1 MASNQRYPSLT
12 RQVIIHM
19 AWSSLS
25 SKRLRSFL
33 TIAGVIIGIG
43 AIYFLLSLGLGLQDL
58 VTNQVI
64 GSESV
69 KTIDVTSPNS
79 TIVELNQAN
88 SDKIKHLTHVQE
100 LGGLYASS
108 GTIKLNNSDVDT
120 LAYGIDSEYQN
131 IADLKIIKGRAF
143 DDNESRELLINRAAL
158 EASGISDAQKVI
170 GQNLELSVE
179 IEGDETAKNKK
190 LTDTFEIVGV
200 IDSGTGSEAYFSK
213 SFFNAAGINEYTQVK
228 LVVDDID
235 NIPDLRKQIESLGLE
250 TVAPMDTI
258 NQIKD
263 LFRYVNLIL
272 VGFGSIGMIV
282 AILGMFNTLTISL
295 LERTREIGLMIA
307 LGVKNRDI
315 RRLFI
320 YESVLLSVI
329 GSVVGI
335 TLASLGGHLF
345 SVIMNRIAINRGVH
359 EVFSLVSTPWWLSL
373 GAVAFMVLIGLGVSY
388 FPARR
393 AGRIN
398 PIEALHDE

>member
-1 MASNQRYPSLT
+1 MASKQHYPSLT
-12 RQVIIHM
+12 RRVIIHM

-25 SKRLRSFL
+25 SKRLRSIL
-33 TIAGVIIGIG
+33 TILGVIIGIG

-64 GSESV
+64 GSQSV

-79 TIVELNQAN
+79 TIVKLDQGNV
-88 SDKIKHLTHVQE
+88 DKIKRLTHVQDT
-100 LGGLYASS
+100 GGLFASS

-120 LAYGIDSEYQN
+120 LAYGIDTEYQS
-131 IADLKIIKGRAF
+131 IADFKIIKGRTF
-143 DDNESRELLINRAAL
+143 TNDDTRKLLINKAAL
-158 EASGISDAQKVI
+158 DASGIDDAEKVI
-170 GQNLELSVE
+170 GQKIDLAVE
-179 IEGDETAKNKK
+179 IEGNDTDKNQN

-200 IDSGTGSEAYFSK
+200 IDSGTGSEVYVSK
-213 SFFNAAGINEYTQVK
+213 SFFSAAGIKDYTQVK
-228 LVVDDID
+228 LVIDDIN

-307 LGVKNRDI
+307 LGVKNHDI
-315 RRLFI
+315 RRLFV
-320 YESVLLSVI
+320 YESVLLSVL
-329 GSVVGI
+329 GSVIGI
-335 TLASLGGHLF
+335 TMASLGGHLF
-345 SVIMNRIAINRGVH
+345 SVIMNRMAINRGVH
-359 EVFSLVSTPWWLSL
+359 EVFNLVSTPWWLSL
-373 GAVAFMVLIGLGVSY
+373 SAILFMVLVGLGVSY

-398 PIEALHDE
+398 PIEALRDE